1 MQLMNIEWKWN
12 IPNLLSL
19 LRILLVPVFVI
30 LYNIGLGNDEHG

>member
-19 LRILLVPVFVI
+19 LRILLEESE
-30 LYNIGLGNDEHG
+30 NTDEG

>member
-30 LYNIGLGNDEHG
+30 LYLLSSDERRI

>member
-30 LYNIGLGNDEHG
+30 LYRSAATSGWI